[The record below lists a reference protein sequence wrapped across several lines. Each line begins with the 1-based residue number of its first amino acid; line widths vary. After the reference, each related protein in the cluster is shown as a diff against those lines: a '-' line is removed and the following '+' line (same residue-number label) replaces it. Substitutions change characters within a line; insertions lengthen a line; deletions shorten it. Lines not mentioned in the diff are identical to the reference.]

1 MTDLEI
7 LCINLLLWQY
17 INISV
22 CNTCIW
28 SSFWFSTICK
38 QKISC
43 NIYWLEAEITTCM
56 AASFSF
62 EGTNYA
68 HNWRSHMTIEG
79 QPWWWLWDTY
89 VNCKTDIKSIKQLWD
104 RLHTATTRQTPYG
117 DQCKSM
123 LMAVRYTIWW
133 LWNRFFIMTARK
145 FPYSDRDRS
154 DIELMSHIP

>member
-7 LCINLLLWQY
+7 LCINLLLWRY

-68 HNWRSHMTIEG
+68 HNWRSHMATVG
-79 QPWWWLWDTY
+79 QPLWWLWDTSHMLT
-89 VNCKTDIKSIKQLWD
+89 VRQISIKQLWD
-104 RLHTATTRQTPYG
+104 RLYTATTRQTPYG
-117 DQCKSM
+117 DQCKST
-123 LMAVRYTIWW
+123 LMAVR
-133 LWNRFFIMTARK
+133 
-145 FPYSDRDRS
+145 
-154 DIELMSHIP
+154 